1 VRCGAYVDCSSR
13 SLLTCH
19 TDSARVGTLPATICE
34 AAHVN
39 VISLDGLTSAES
51 CTKRLWDPL
60 HYFQSG
66 YFATSM
72 RGTYHDT
79 DVCGGVC

>member
-1 VRCGAYVDCSSR
+1 
-13 SLLTCH
+13 
-19 TDSARVGTLPATICE
+19 
-34 AAHVN
+34 VN

-72 RGTYHDT
+72 RGTYPDT
-79 DVCGGVC
+79 DVCGGVCLQVG